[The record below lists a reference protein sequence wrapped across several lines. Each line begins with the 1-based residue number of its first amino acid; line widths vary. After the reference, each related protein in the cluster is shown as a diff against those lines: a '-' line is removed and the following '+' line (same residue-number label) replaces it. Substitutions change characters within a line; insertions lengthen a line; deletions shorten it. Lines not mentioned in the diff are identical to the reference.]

1 MPEEATSADAANG
14 AVETAAGA
22 ADIIAQGG
30 GGDVWYSIGSLLDK
44 GGPIV
49 AILLVLS
56 VISAAII
63 LLKIVQFWTAGLSK
77 RSFVD
82 PAVDKVEQGD
92 LGGALEILRK
102 HKTPLARAM
111 AAGVRAKMRGDL
123 RDEDV
128 AAEIQR
134 VGTMELGALQRYLR
148 WLEVIGNISPLL
160 GLLGTVIG
168 MINAF
173 QSLEAAGTQ
182 VDPALLSGE
191 RFDWR
196 TAWSAVA
203 AVGVR
208 PCSGALIVLT
218 FSFLNGLWLGGI
230 VSVLAMSIG
239 TAITVATLATLAVTA
254 KNLAVRMAGDGRTG
268 NVVHASIEIGGAAL
282 VFLLGLVLLT
292 ASLQA

>member
-1 MPEEATSADAANG
+1 MPEEATSVDAANG
-14 AVETAAGA
+14 AVEGVSAAADGASNATTGGA

-30 GGDVWYSIGSLLDK
+30 SGDVWYSIGSLIDK

-56 VISAAII
+56 VISAAVI
-63 LLKIVQFWTAGLSK
+63 LLKIVQFWTSGLS
-77 RSFVD
+77 RRGFVD
-82 PAVDKVEQGD
+82 PAVDKIERGD
-92 LGGALEILRK
+92 LGGSLEILKK

-123 RDEDV
+123 RDE

-134 VGTMELGALQRYLR
+134 VGTMELGSLQRYLR

-182 VDPALLSGE
+182 VDPALLSGGI
-191 RFDWR
+191 W
-196 TAWSAVA
+196 VA
-203 AVGVR
+203 LLTTAVG
-208 PCSGALIVLT
+208 LIVALP
-218 FSFLNGLWLGGI
+218 
-230 VSVLAMSIG
+230 
-239 TAITVATLATLAVTA
+239 AITAL
-254 KNLAVRMAGDGRTG
+254 NLFEGKVDQVRLSMRDGTSR
-268 NVVHASIEIGGAAL
+268 VIAAL
-282 VFLLGLVLLT
+282 HARPGSSQSR
-292 ASLQA
+292 AAQ

>member
-1 MPEEATSADAANG
+1 MPEEATSVDAANG
-14 AVETAAGA
+14 AAEGTSAAADGAASATTGGA

-30 GGDVWYSIGSLLDK
+30 SGEVWYSIGSLIDK

-63 LLKIVQFWTAGLSK
+63 LLKIVQFWTSGLS
-77 RSFVD
+77 RRGFVD
-82 PAVDKVEQGD
+82 PAVDKIERGD
-92 LGGALEILRK
+92 LGGSLEILKK

-134 VGTMELGALQRYLR
+134 VGTMELGSLQRYLR

-182 VDPALLSGE
+182 VDPALLSGGI
-191 RFDWR
+191 W
-196 TAWSAVA
+196 VA
-203 AVGVR
+203 LLTTAVG
-208 PCSGALIVLT
+208 LIVALP
-218 FSFLNGLWLGGI
+218 
-230 VSVLAMSIG
+230 
-239 TAITVATLATLAVTA
+239 AITAL
-254 KNLAVRMAGDGRTG
+254 NLLEGKVDQVRLSMRDGSSR
-268 NVVHASIEIGGAAL
+268 VIAAL
-282 VFLLGLVLLT
+282 HARPGSSQSR
-292 ASLQA
+292 AAQ

>member
-1 MPEEATSADAANG
+1 MPEENL
-14 AVETAAGA
+14 AVEGAAEVAGEGTDAGADTVAGA
-22 ADIIAQGG
+22 ADVLASSG
-30 GGDVWYSIGSLLDK
+30 GGDVWYSIGSLIDK

-56 VISAAII
+56 VISLAVI
-63 LLKIVQFWTAGLSK
+63 LLKVFQFWSAGLSK

-82 PAVDKVEQGD
+82 PAVDRIEAGD
-92 LGGALEILRK
+92 LSGALDILKK

-128 AAEIQR
+128 ASEISR
-134 VGTMELGALQRYLR
+134 VGTMEIGSLQRYLR

-182 VDPALLSGE
+182 VDPALLSGGI
-191 RFDWR
+191 W
-196 TAWSAVA
+196 VA
-203 AVGVR
+203 LLTTAVGLIVALPAITALNLLEGKIDQVRLSMRDAASRVIAALHVR
-208 PCSGALIVLT
+208 PS
-218 FSFLNGLWLGGI
+218 
-230 VSVLAMSIG
+230 
-239 TAITVATLATLAVTA
+239 
-254 KNLAVRMAGDGRTG
+254 
-268 NVVHASIEIGGAAL
+268 AAQSR
-282 VFLLGLVLLT
+282 
-292 ASLQA
+292 AAQ

>member
-1 MPEEATSADAANG
+1 MPEEETIVDAANG
-14 AVETAAGA
+14 AVEGASAAADGASNATTGGA

-30 GGDVWYSIGSLLDK
+30 SGDVWYSIGSLIDK

-56 VISAAII
+56 VISAAVI
-63 LLKIVQFWTAGLSK
+63 LLKIVQFWTSGLS
-77 RSFVD
+77 RRGFVD
-82 PAVDKVEQGD
+82 PAVDKIERGD
-92 LGGALEILRK
+92 LGGSLEILKK

-134 VGTMELGALQRYLR
+134 VGTMELGSLQRYLR

-182 VDPALLSGE
+182 VDPALLSGGI
-191 RFDWR
+191 W
-196 TAWSAVA
+196 VA
-203 AVGVR
+203 LLTTAVG
-208 PCSGALIVLT
+208 LIVALP
-218 FSFLNGLWLGGI
+218 
-230 VSVLAMSIG
+230 
-239 TAITVATLATLAVTA
+239 AITAL
-254 KNLAVRMAGDGRTG
+254 NLFEGKVDQVRLSMRDGTSR
-268 NVVHASIEIGGAAL
+268 VIAAL
-282 VFLLGLVLLT
+282 HARPGSSQSR
-292 ASLQA
+292 AAQ

>member
-1 MPEEATSADAANG
+1 MPEEATSVDAANG
-14 AVETAAGA
+14 AVEGVSAAADGASNATTGGA

-30 GGDVWYSIGSLLDK
+30 SGDVWYSIGSLIDK

-56 VISAAII
+56 VISAAVI
-63 LLKIVQFWTAGLSK
+63 LLKIVQFWTSGLS
-77 RSFVD
+77 RRGFVD
-82 PAVDKVEQGD
+82 PAVDKIERGD
-92 LGGALEILRK
+92 LGGSLEILKK

-134 VGTMELGALQRYLR
+134 VGTMELGSLQRYLR

-182 VDPALLSGE
+182 VDPALLSGGI
-191 RFDWR
+191 W
-196 TAWSAVA
+196 VA
-203 AVGVR
+203 LLTTAVG
-208 PCSGALIVLT
+208 LIVALP
-218 FSFLNGLWLGGI
+218 
-230 VSVLAMSIG
+230 
-239 TAITVATLATLAVTA
+239 AITAL
-254 KNLAVRMAGDGRTG
+254 NLFEGKVDQVRLSMRDGTSR
-268 NVVHASIEIGGAAL
+268 VIAAL
-282 VFLLGLVLLT
+282 HARPGSSQSR
-292 ASLQA
+292 AAQ